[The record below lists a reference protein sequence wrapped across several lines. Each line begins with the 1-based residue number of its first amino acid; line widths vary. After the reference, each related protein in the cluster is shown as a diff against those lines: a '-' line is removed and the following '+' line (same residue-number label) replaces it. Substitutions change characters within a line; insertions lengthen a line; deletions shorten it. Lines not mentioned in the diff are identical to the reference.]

1 VNILRL
7 LTIADLFTIGNLC
20 SGLLAIFLATQERYG
35 LSAALIAVA
44 VVFDT
49 LDGKIAGWL
58 HQQHDFGKQLDS
70 LADLVSFAVAPAYLY
85 FSLSPQNWFIIASLL
100 FFAACGMLRLARYN
114 ISQSKAFEGIPITV
128 NGVVFPTFYLLSLFA
143 ASSLNYWP
151 IIFVLMGILMVSSI
165 RVNRLL

>member
-1 VNILRL
+1 MNILRL
-7 LTIADLFTIGNLC
+7 LTLADLFTIGNLC
-20 SGLLAIFLATQERYG
+20 SGLLAVFSANQEKYG
-35 LSAALIAVA
+35 LSAALIALA

-85 FSLSPQNWFIIASLL
+85 FSLSSQHWLVMLSLL

-114 ISQSKAFEGIPITV
+114 ISQGKGFEGVPITM
-128 NGVVFPTFYLLSLFA
+128 NGVVFPVMYLVSLFA
-143 ASSLNYWP
+143 AASLHYWP
-151 IIFVLMGILMVSSI
+151 ILFVLMGVLMVSSVKI
-165 RVNRLL
+165 NRLF

>member
-1 VNILRL
+1 M
-7 LTIADLFTIGNLC
+7 
-20 SGLLAIFLATQERYG
+20 FLATEEKYG

-58 HQQHDFGKQLDS
+58 RQQHDFGKQLDS
-70 LADLVSFAVAPAYLY
+70 LADLVSFGVAPAYLY
-85 FSLSPQNWFIIASLL
+85 FSLSPQSWLITVSLL

-114 ISQSKAFEGIPITV
+114 ISQSKGFEGVPITV
-128 NGVVFPTFYLLSLFA
+128 NGVVFPALYLMSLFST
-143 ASSLNYWP
+143 ASLKYWP

-165 RVNRLL
+165 RVSRLL